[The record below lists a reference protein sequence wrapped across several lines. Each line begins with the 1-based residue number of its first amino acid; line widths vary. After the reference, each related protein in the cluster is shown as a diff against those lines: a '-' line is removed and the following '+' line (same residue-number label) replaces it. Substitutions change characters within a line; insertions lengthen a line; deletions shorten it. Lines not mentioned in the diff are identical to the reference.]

1 MTTHFGR
8 VWLDGIGMKT
18 EQKLKRT
25 ETEKTEPKIENVSVS
40 VSILL
45 IVDLV
50 YNGLQP
56 MGLI

>member
-1 MTTHFGR
+1 METTSLPKGVEVRFAYVLPLGPTS
-8 VWLDGIGMKT
+8 VWDRLG
-18 EQKLKRT
+18 LFCL
-25 ETEKTEPKIENVSVS
+25 V
-40 VSILL
+40 LL